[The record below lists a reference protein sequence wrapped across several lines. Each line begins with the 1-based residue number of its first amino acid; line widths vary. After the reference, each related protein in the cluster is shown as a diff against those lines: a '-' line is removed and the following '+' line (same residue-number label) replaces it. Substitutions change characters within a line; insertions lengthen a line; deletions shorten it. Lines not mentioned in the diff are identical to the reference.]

1 MITDYGELCIF
12 SVFPRSRYFFISKIC
27 HLEPILITPIFSRVK
42 FDSSTVYK
50 PVIKIV
56 CEEVSMENEFLLSWF
71 IRGLIRLDRSW
82 AIRGFSI

>member
-1 MITDYGELCIF
+1 M
-12 SVFPRSRYFFISKIC
+12 
-27 HLEPILITPIFSRVK
+27 PIFSSLK
-42 FDSSTVYK
+42 FESSTVYK